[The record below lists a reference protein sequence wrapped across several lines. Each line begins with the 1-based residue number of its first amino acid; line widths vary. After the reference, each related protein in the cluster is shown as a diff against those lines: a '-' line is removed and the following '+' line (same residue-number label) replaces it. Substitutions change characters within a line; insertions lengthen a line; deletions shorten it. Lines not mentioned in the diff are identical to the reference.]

1 MSTPISRAYSGSI
14 ACSASMN
21 AHTPPSFWA
30 SAMMW
35 YISVVLPEDSGPK
48 TSTMRP
54 RGTPPI
60 PSARSSDSAPV
71 GTTPTRTLAPSS
83 PMRMTVP
90 LPNWRSI
97 WVSAPWRA
105 ASRALA
111 AFSSSVTGMGG
122 GPFFSG

>member
-1 MSTPISRAYSGSI
+1 MSTPIARAYSGSI

-54 RGTPPI
+54 RGTPPM
-60 PSARSSDSAPV
+60 PRARSSDSAPV
-71 GTTPTRTLAPSS
+71 APVAG
-83 PMRMTVP
+83 PPAHGDLLRVHGIAHDEVVAGRIGRP
-90 LPNWRSI
+90 AGEEVHRE
-97 WVSAPWRA
+97 VERAPPR
-105 ASRALA
+105 
-111 AFSSSVTGMGG
+111 V
-122 GPFFSG
+122 